1 MELSDAAKIVAE
13 IQEPDEN
20 GFVPGCRF
28 CDTLKNGDG
37 WGPSHFGSSGCRSG
51 SLASGGRNAHCT
63 CDGCF

>member
-1 MELSDAAKIVAE
+1 MELTDAAKIVAE
-13 IQEPDEN
+13 IQEPDKD
-20 GFVPGCRF
+20 GFVPGCRT
-28 CDTLKNGDG
+28 CAIVKIDG